1 MEQSQTSEKS
11 METKKQIRTEI
22 LKRRSALSK
31 DEVADKS
38 RAICRKIVSCEQFV
52 QAESILLYLDFNHE
66 VETGLI
72 WEKAQKMRKHVAAP
86 RLIGS
91 QMVFARIQSEKD
103 LIPGKWGIPEPKKNC
118 PVIREHDS
126 RTVVIMP
133 GVAFDCSRNRIGYG
147 GGYYDRYFAG
157 YDSVYKI
164 AAAYDLQIVEQVPA
178 EPFDLKPDC
187 IVTES
192 HIYAG

>member
-72 WEKAQKMRKHVAAP
+72 WDKAQKMRKHVAAP

-103 LIPGKWGIPEPKKNC
+103 LIPGKWGISEPKKNC

>member
-22 LKRRSALSK
+22 LKRRSTLSK
-31 DEVADKS
+31 DKVADKS

-52 QAESILLYLDFNHE
+52 QAEIILLYLDFNHE

-72 WEKAQKMRKHVAAP
+72 WEKAQKMGKHVAAP

>member
-1 MEQSQTSEKS
+1 

-31 DEVADKS
+31 DKVADKS

-72 WEKAQKMRKHVAAP
+72 WEKAQKMGKHVAAP

>member
-72 WEKAQKMRKHVAAP
+72 WEKAKKMGKHVAAP

>member
-1 MEQSQTSEKS
+1 

-38 RAICRKIVSCEQFV
+38 RAIWRKIVSCEQFV
-52 QAESILLYLDFNHE
+52 QAEIILLYLDFNHE

-72 WEKAQKMRKHVAAP
+72 WEKAQKMGKHVAAP

-103 LIPGKWGIPEPKKNC
+103 LIPGKWGISEPKKNC

>member
-1 MEQSQTSEKS
+1 MYMEEMIIMKKITSF
-11 METKKQIRTEI
+11 TIDHLR
-22 LKRRSALSK
+22 
-31 DEVADKS
+31 
-38 RAICRKIVSCEQFV
+38 
-52 QAESILLYLDFNHE
+52 
-66 VETGLI
+66 
-72 WEKAQKMRKHVAAP
+72 
-86 RLIGS
+86 
-91 QMVFARIQSEKD
+91 
-103 LIPGKWGIPEPKKNC
+103 LIPGLYVSRKDFAGDC

>member
-52 QAESILLYLDFNHE
+52 QAEIILLYLDFNHE

-72 WEKAQKMRKHVAAP
+72 WEKAQKMGKHVAAP

-147 GGYYDRYFAG
+147 GGYYDRYFDG

>member
-1 MEQSQTSEKS
+1 

>member
-72 WEKAQKMRKHVAAP
+72 WEKAQKMGKHVAAP

-103 LIPGKWGIPEPKKNC
+103 LIPGNWGIPEPKKNC

>member
-52 QAESILLYLDFNHE
+52 QAEIILLYLDFNHE

-72 WEKAQKMRKHVAAP
+72 WEKAQKMGKHVAAP

-126 RTVVIMP
+126 RTGVIMP